1 MDDCLRGTGANP
13 WDVYVTTTARA
24 RRVGWLD
31 LVMLRHAGRINSF
44 TDIALTKLDILSGLD
59 EIPVC
64 VAYKLDSKVIDYFP
78 HSLEELGRC
87 EPVFD
92 VLEGWQEDVT
102 GARTWDDLP
111 TAAQK
116 YIEYI
121 AKDTQTP
128 ISYVSVGPGRAQVV
142 DALDIDLL
150 S

>member
-1 MDDCLRGTGANP
+1 M
-13 WDVYVTTTARA
+13 
-24 RRVGWLD
+24 
-31 LVMLRHAGRINSF
+31 
-44 TDIALTKLDILSGLD
+44 
-59 EIPVC
+59 C
-64 VAYKLDSKVIDYFP
+64 VAYKLDGVVIDYFP

-87 EPVFD
+87 EPVFE

-111 TAAQK
+111 QAAQK

-121 AKDTQTP
+121 AKDTKTP

-142 DALDIDLL
+142 DASEIDLL